1 MADDVQPQQE
11 GMQTLHLR
19 LLRIQWQVVTLQLIS
34 TIALLWMYLK
44 MVDLYIVDSIDHAMA
59 IGFFDTQLQ
68 VANLEMPLPAWL
80 TGEEA
85 VGLGRFYP
93 IMVLSIVIGGGI
105 AALTFQNPVLQ
116 RRIRLGLLLV
126 FVLWLFGPFMLKW
139 LFANFGKGNWWIPPD
154 DAVESLFKG
163 VILVLEVVLIGLYII
178 PLVLGIRGIW
188 GLSKNAIAWST
199 GIMLLFLVLHA
210 LLTFQIVEDLLF
222 GVTGDG
228 LKKIPSL
235 AGDPTVLGLISPNQ
249 FSLLQLSLLLIIFQE
264 SSMGVI
270 RYLEYAFRLPET
282 CKKDPEYVTQFYN
295 LLNGHMIQT
304 IVLMTLCGITT
315 IIALGFHTLLLSIVA
330 GLPGDGQWAYQIQES
345 IELELTYG
353 LVISAMLFLLLLAG
367 LRFILP
373 WQRISGVIES
383 LYQKR
388 MDLPPPP
395 QDEY

>member
-11 GMQTLHLR
+11 GMRTLHLR

-44 MVDLYIVDSIDHAMA
+44 MVDLYIVDSIDHSLA
-59 IGFFDTQLQ
+59 IQFFDTQLNS
-68 VANLEMPLPAWL
+68 ANLEMPLPAWL
-80 TGEEA
+80 TGEDA

-93 IMVLSIVIGGGI
+93 LMGLSIVIGGGM
-105 AALTFQNPVLQ
+105 AALTFQNPVIQ
-116 RRIRLGLLLV
+116 RRVRLGLLLG
-126 FVLWLFGPFMLKW
+126 FVIWLFGPFLLKW
-139 LFANFGKGNWWIPPD
+139 LFSNFGKGEWWIPPD
-154 DAVESLFKG
+154 ESVESLFKG
-163 VILVLEVVLIGLYII
+163 VIVVLEVILIGIYII
-178 PLVLGIRGIW
+178 PLILGIRGVW

-210 LLTFQIVEDLLF
+210 LLTFQIVEELLF
-222 GVTGDG
+222 GATGEG

-235 AGDPTVLGLISPNQ
+235 AGEPTILGLISPNQ
-249 FSLLQLSLLLIIFQE
+249 FSLLQVSLLLIIFQE

-304 IVLMTLCGITT
+304 IVLMGLCGITT
-315 IIALGFHTLLLSIVA
+315 IIALGFHTLLLSMVA
-330 GLPGDGQWAYQIQES
+330 ALPGDSQWAYQIQES

-353 LVISAMLFLLLLAG
+353 LVISALLFLVLLAG
-367 LRFILP
+367 LRYILP
-373 WQRISGVIES
+373 WQRISGVLES
-383 LYQKR
+383 LLSQKNIEA
-388 MDLPPPP
+388 PPP
-395 QDEY
+395 QEEF

>member
-11 GMQTLHLR
+11 GMRTLHLR
-19 LLRIQWQVVTLQLIS
+19 LLRIQWQVVTLQVIS

-59 IGFFDTQLQ
+59 IQFFDTQLK

-80 TGEEA
+80 TGEDA
-85 VGLGRFYP
+85 TGMGRFYP

-105 AALTFQNPVLQ
+105 AALTFQNPIIQ
-116 RRIRLGLLLV
+116 RRVRLGLLLV

-139 LFANFGKGNWWIPPD
+139 LFTNFGKGDWWIPPD

-163 VILVLEVVLIGLYII
+163 VILVLEVVLIGIYIL
-178 PLVLGIRGIW
+178 PLILGIRGIW

-199 GIMLLFLVLHA
+199 GIMLVFLVLHA

-235 AGDPTVLGLISPNQ
+235 AGEPTVLGLISPNQ

-295 LLNGHMIQT
+295 LLNGHMVQT
-304 IVLMTLCGITT
+304 ITLMTLCGITT

-330 GLPGDGQWAYQIQES
+330 ALPGDGQWAYQIQES

-353 LVISAMLFLLLLAG
+353 LVISAMLFLVLLAG

-373 WQRISGVIES
+373 WQRISGFAES
-383 LYQKR
+383 FYQKR
-388 MDLPPPP
+388 IEVPPST
-395 QDEY
+395 QEEF

>member
-11 GMQTLHLR
+11 GMRTLHLR

-44 MVDLYIVDSIDHAMA
+44 MVDLYIVDSIDHALA
-59 IGFFDTQLQ
+59 IQYLDTQLSS
-68 VANLEMPLPAWL
+68 ANLEMPLPTWL
-80 TGEEA
+80 TGEDA
-85 VGLGRFYP
+85 IGLTKFYP
-93 IMVLSIVIGGGI
+93 IMVLSVIIGGGI
-105 AALTFQNPVLQ
+105 AILTFQNPVIQ
-116 RRIRLGLLLV
+116 RRVRLGLLLA

-139 LFANFGKGNWWIPPD
+139 LLANFGEGEWWIPPD
-154 DAVESLFKG
+154 DSVESLFKG
-163 VILVLEVVLIGLYII
+163 VIVVLEVMLIGIYIV
-178 PLVLGIRGIW
+178 PLVLGVRGVW

-199 GIMLLFLVLHA
+199 GIMLLFLILHA
-210 LLTFQIVEDLLF
+210 LLTFQVVEDLLF
-222 GVTGDG
+222 GTAGDG

-235 AGDPTVLGLISPNQ
+235 AGDPTILGLISPNQ

-282 CKKDPEYVTQFYN
+282 CKKDPEYVVQFYN
-295 LLNGHMIQT
+295 LLNGHLLQT
-304 IVLMTLCGITT
+304 IVLMTLCGVTT

-330 GLPGDGQWAYQIQES
+330 SLPGEGQWAYQIQES

-367 LRFILP
+367 LRYILP
-373 WQRISGVIES
+373 WQRISGFIES
-383 LYQKR
+383 LYQKKVE
-388 MDLPPPP
+388 PPV
-395 QDEY
+395 QEEY

>member
-11 GMQTLHLR
+11 GMRTLHLR

-44 MVDLYIVDSIDHAMA
+44 MVDLYIVDSIDHALA
-59 IGFFDTQLQ
+59 IQYLDTQLSS
-68 VANLEMPLPAWL
+68 ANLEMPLPAWL
-80 TGEEA
+80 TGEDA
-85 VGLGRFYP
+85 VGLGKFYP
-93 IMVLSIVIGGGI
+93 IMGLSVIIGGGI
-105 AALTFQNPVLQ
+105 ALLTFQNPVIQ
-116 RRIRLGLLLV
+116 RRVRLGLLLA

-139 LFANFGKGNWWIPPD
+139 LLANFGEGEWWIPPD
-154 DAVESLFKG
+154 DSVESLFKG
-163 VILVLEVVLIGLYII
+163 VIVVLEVMLIGIYIV
-178 PLVLGIRGIW
+178 PLVLGVRGVW

-199 GIMLLFLVLHA
+199 GIMLLFLILHA
-210 LLTFQIVEDLLF
+210 LLTFQVVEDLLF
-222 GVTGDG
+222 GTAGDG

-235 AGDPTVLGLISPNQ
+235 AGDPTILGLISPNQ

-282 CKKDPEYVTQFYN
+282 CKKDPEYVIQFYN
-295 LLNGHMIQT
+295 LLNGHLLQT
-304 IVLMTLCGITT
+304 IVLMTLCGVTT

-330 GLPGDGQWAYQIQES
+330 SLPGEGQWAYQIQES

-367 LRFILP
+367 LRYILP
-373 WQRISGVIES
+373 WQRISGFIES
-383 LYQKR
+383 LYQKKVES
-388 MDLPPPP
+388 PV
-395 QDEY
+395 QEEY

>member
-11 GMQTLHLR
+11 GMRTLHLR
-19 LLRIQWQVVTLQLIS
+19 LLRIQWQVITLQVIS

-44 MVDLYIVDSIDHAMA
+44 MVDLYIVDSIDHALA
-59 IGFFDTQLQ
+59 IEFFDTQLRT
-68 VANLEMPLPAWL
+68 ANLEMPLPAWL
-80 TGEEA
+80 TGEDA
-85 VGLGRFYP
+85 IGLGRFYP

-105 AALTFQNPVLQ
+105 AALTFQNPVIQ
-116 RRIRLGLLLV
+116 RRVRLGLLLA
-126 FVLWLFGPFMLKW
+126 FVIWLFGPFMIKW
-139 LFANFGKGNWWIPPD
+139 LFSNFGKGEWWIPP
-154 DAVESLFKG
+154 FKG
-163 VILVLEVVLIGLYII
+163 VIVVLEVILIGIYII

-199 GIMLLFLVLHA
+199 GIMLLFLILHA

-235 AGDPTVLGLISPNQ
+235 EGAPTILGLISPNQ

-304 IVLMTLCGITT
+304 IVLMSLCGITT

-330 GLPGDGQWAYQIQES
+330 ALPGDGQWAYQIQES

-367 LRFILP
+367 LRYILP
-373 WQRISGVIES
+373 WQRISGIIES

-388 MDLPPPP
+388 DEVSPP
-395 QDEY
+395 QEEY

>member
-11 GMQTLHLR
+11 GMRTLHLR

-44 MVDLYIVDSIDHAMA
+44 MVDLYIVDSIDHALA
-59 IGFFDTQLQ
+59 IKYFDQQLST
-68 VANLEMPLPAWL
+68 ANLEMPLPAWL
-80 TGEEA
+80 TGEDA
-85 VGLGRFYP
+85 IGLGKFYP
-93 IMVLSIVIGGGI
+93 IMGLSVIVGGSI
-105 AALTFQNPVLQ
+105 ALLTFQSPTVQ
-116 RRIRLGLLLV
+116 RKVRMGLLLG
-126 FVLWLFGPFMLKW
+126 FILWLFGPFMFKW
-139 LFANFGKGNWWIPPD
+139 IVANFGKGEWWIPPD
-154 DAVESLFKG
+154 NSVESLFKG
-163 VILVLEVVLIGLYII
+163 VIVVLEVMLIGIYIV
-178 PLVLGIRGIW
+178 PLILGVRGVW

-222 GVTGDG
+222 GTSGEG

-235 AGDPTVLGLISPNQ
+235 AGDPTILGLISPNQ
-249 FSLLQLSLLLIIFQE
+249 FNLLQLSLLLIIFQE

-295 LLNGHMIQT
+295 LLNGHLVQT

-315 IIALGFHTLLLSIVA
+315 IVALGFHTLLLSIVA
-330 GLPGDGQWAYQIQES
+330 SLPGDGQWAYQIQES

-353 LVISAMLFLLLLAG
+353 LVISAMLFLLILAG
-367 LRFILP
+367 LRYILP

-383 LYQKR
+383 LYRKR
-388 MDLPPPP
+388 VEEIPKE
-395 QDEY
+395 EY

>member
-11 GMQTLHLR
+11 GMRTLHLR

-44 MVDLYIVDSIDHAMA
+44 MVDLYIVDSIDHALA
-59 IGFFDTQLQ
+59 IEYLDTQLSS
-68 VANLEMPLPAWL
+68 ANLEMPLPAWL
-80 TGEEA
+80 TGEDV
-85 VGLGRFYP
+85 VGLGKFYP
-93 IMVLSIVIGGGI
+93 IMGLSVIIGGGI
-105 AALTFQNPVLQ
+105 AILTFQNPVIQ
-116 RRIRLGLLLV
+116 RRVRLGLLLA

-139 LFANFGKGNWWIPPD
+139 LLANFGEGEWWIPPD
-154 DAVESLFKG
+154 DSVESLFKG
-163 VILVLEVVLIGLYII
+163 VIVVLEVMLIGIYIV
-178 PLVLGIRGIW
+178 PLVLGVRGVW

-199 GIMLLFLVLHA
+199 GIMLLFLILHA
-210 LLTFQIVEDLLF
+210 LLTFQVVEDLLF
-222 GVTGDG
+222 GTAGDG

-235 AGDPTVLGLISPNQ
+235 AGDPTILGLISPNQ

-282 CKKDPEYVTQFYN
+282 CKKDPEYVIQFYN
-295 LLNGHMIQT
+295 LLNGHLLQT
-304 IVLMTLCGITT
+304 IVLMTLCGVTT

-330 GLPGDGQWAYQIQES
+330 SLPGEGQWAYQIQES

-367 LRFILP
+367 LRYILP
-373 WQRISGVIES
+373 WQRISGFIES
-383 LYQKR
+383 LYQKK
-388 MDLPPPP
+388 LETPV
-395 QDEY
+395 QEEY

>member
-1 MADDVQPQQE
+1 MAEDVQPQQE
-11 GMQTLHLR
+11 GMRTLHLR

-59 IGFFDTQLQ
+59 IEFFDTQLK

-93 IMVLSIVIGGGI
+93 IMVLSIAIGGGI
-105 AALTFQNPVLQ
+105 AALTFQNPTLQ
-116 RRIRLGLLLV
+116 RRIRLGLLLA

-139 LFANFGKGNWWIPPD
+139 LFANFGKGDWWIPPD

-178 PLVLGIRGIW
+178 PLILGIRGIW

-235 AGDPTVLGLISPNQ
+235 AGEPTILGLISPNQ

-295 LLNGHMIQT
+295 LLNGHMVQT

-330 GLPGDGQWAYQIQES
+330 GLPGDGQWAYQVQES

-353 LVISAMLFLLLLAG
+353 LVISAMLFLVLLAG

-388 MDLPPPP
+388 IDMPPPA